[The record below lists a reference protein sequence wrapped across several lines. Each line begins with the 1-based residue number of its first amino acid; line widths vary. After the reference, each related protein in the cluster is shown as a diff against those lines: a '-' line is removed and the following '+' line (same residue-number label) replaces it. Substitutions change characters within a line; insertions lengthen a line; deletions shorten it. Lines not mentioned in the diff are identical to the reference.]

1 MIAVTETFCFSHQQ
15 LPSAVLDMLIITS
28 IMNQSAMIIQLLETN
43 IPGIHLK
50 KELDPKELRELE
62 LPLLYNTSHH
72 SSVCDSWWPSC
83 GAPLWCTLWLSPDT
97 AGSVQ
102 LLLLF
107 TRLLTRNNIGT
118 TLTSSPKLTMIVS
131 TSPLNIF
138 LVCVLTVSDVG
149 IDFACTFKIF
159 AATRDTSSISEDV
172 RAGCGP
178 GRDDPWAHAHTYSM
192 WRQKQKQIWL
202 QQTRRRQVIN
212 RGAGWSPCWVGLQ
225 TDLVHSLMSRNREQV
240 DE

>member
-1 MIAVTETFCFSHQQ
+1 
-15 LPSAVLDMLIITS
+15 
-28 IMNQSAMIIQLLETN
+28 MIIQLLETN

-202 QQTRRRQVIN
+202 QQTRRRQGGASDKQ
-212 RGAGWSPCWVGLQ
+212 RGRLVSMLGWSSDGPGPQSDVEEPRTSGWITQ
-225 TDLVHSLMSRNREQV
+225 QQV
-240 DE
+240 TF